1 MNALRSQRWR
11 YTLKCLAA
19 LAVVT
24 AGVLFAVDR
33 VVLAS
38 IESGS
43 GGAGV
48 RLNSQEWQEENARIN
63 ENNAAKVLASP
74 DEWIWRSR
82 GFPVGPER
90 ARLHRILVS
99 GDSFVWGD
107 GYANMNDLWW
117 RQLERELRRRGYEQ
131 VEVIG
136 LGNNGAS
143 TRQQL
148 EHLRRVLPRYQ
159 PDLVIW
165 GYVTNDADEGLIKQF
180 DYARLDRDRVVAFHH
195 RHAEDGPLRRLQFQ
209 LERLRRE
216 KLLATL
222 PGEKRGYE
230 YNDWELRLLDEAN
243 LAVYQETLGEVAAFM
258 RESGTPYFFLTL
270 PNAPNEASF
279 AARYAPVKPL
289 FAAAGIEFRDLLDD
303 FVAAHPAGTPLA
315 NDLGWGIN
323 PANGHPGVVSTRFY
337 ADAAADLLEAEYP
350 AVLGPRSESTPSAI
364 PAIDDWMPATLAVE
378 SNGPREIRFAY
389 PDDTSAMLRM
399 PLEIPHVLLSLALP
413 SDLRALRL
421 RGPDLAAAQ
430 IHLTH
435 VDPADGVDA
444 GVVASEARQS
454 GSALE
459 WPLAG
464 DAGRLV
470 NTVRVVASF
479 DGPDRSLALE
489 LVPAAP

>member
-1 MNALRSQRWR
+1 MNAPRFQRWR

-24 AGVLFAVDR
+24 AAVLFAVDR

-38 IESGS
+38 IESG
-43 GGAGV
+43 GGTAGV
-48 RLNSQEWQEENARIN
+48 QLNSQSWQEENARIN
-63 ENNAAKVLASP
+63 ENNKAKILSSP
-74 DEWIWRSR
+74 DEWVWRSR

-90 ARLHRILVS
+90 TRPHRVLVT

-107 GYANMNDLWW
+107 GYANLNDIWW
-117 RQLERELRRRGYEQ
+117 RQLERELRWRGYQQ

-165 GYVTNDADEGLIKQF
+165 GYVTNDADEGLVKQF
-180 DYARLDRDRVVAFHH
+180 DYARLDKDKVAAFHQ
-195 RHAEDGPLRRLQFQ
+195 RHADGILSRLQFQ
-209 LERLRRE
+209 LGRLRRA

-230 YNDWELRLLDEAN
+230 YNDWELRLLSETN
-243 LAVYQETLGEVAAFM
+243 LAAYQDTLREVAAFM
-258 RESGTPYFFLTL
+258 RETDTPYFFLTL
-270 PNAPNEASF
+270 PNAPNESTF
-279 AARYAPVKPL
+279 APRYAPVKPL
-289 FAAAGIEFRDLLDD
+289 FANAGIDFRDLLDD
-303 FVAAHPAGTPLA
+303 FVAAHPAGTTLA

-337 ADAAADLLEAEYP
+337 ADEAADILEADYP
-350 AVLGPRSESTPSAI
+350 AVLGPRTEPSPSAM
-364 PAIDDWMPATLAVE
+364 PVFNDWMPATLAVE
-378 SNGPREIRFAY
+378 SNAPGQIRFAY
-389 PDDTSAMLRM
+389 PNDAAAMLRM
-399 PLEIPHVLLSLALP
+399 PIETPHVLLNLALP

-421 RGPDLAAAQ
+421 RGRDLESAQ
-430 IHLTH
+430 VHLTH
-435 VDPADGVDA
+435 VNPADGVDP
-444 GVVASEARQS
+444 GIVVSEPRQ
-454 GSALE
+454 GGDALSWE
-459 WPLAG
+459 LAG

-470 NTVRVVASF
+470 NTVRVVAAFS
-479 DGPDRSLALE
+479 GPDRALTLE
-489 LVPAAP
+489 LVPVAP